1 MNLPVIEAERI
12 LHKMSRNDLASHLGV
27 SKRTLQNWQNGTTEI
42 PLSKVVLLTKL
53 WGKSADYL
61 LGLRADYPT
70 EAERRPTDEQET

>member
-12 LHKMSRNDLASHLGV
+12 LHRMSRDDLAAKLGV

-42 PLSKVVLLTKL
+42 PLSKVVMLTEL

-61 LGLRADYPT
+61 LGLRADDSVK
-70 EAERRPTDEQET
+70 AEGRPT